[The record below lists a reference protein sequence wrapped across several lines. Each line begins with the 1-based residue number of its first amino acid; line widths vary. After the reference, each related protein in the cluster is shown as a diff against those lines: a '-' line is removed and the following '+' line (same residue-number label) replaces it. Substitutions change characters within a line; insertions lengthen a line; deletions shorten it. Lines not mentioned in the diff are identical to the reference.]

1 MCVCVCVCVKGGH
14 LKVQSVPV
22 LMLISHTHL
31 PCPVDKIIQFG
42 DCKVHSIVQPSPGGW
57 CRSRGGSGRGS
68 GGSLL
73 AADGHYT
80 VTAR

>member
-1 MCVCVCVCVKGGH
+1 VCVCVCVCVCEGRTFE
-14 LKVQSVPV
+14 STVPV

-31 PCPVDKIIQFG
+31 PCPVDKVIQLG
-42 DCKVHSIVQPSPGGW
+42 DCKVHSIVQPSPGGR
-57 CRSRGGSGRGS
+57 CRGGGGSGRGS
-68 GGSLL
+68 RGSLL